1 MRCVR
6 GQARAG
12 EGRRG
17 ALSLSEFTARFTVS
31 LSVESNGRELSAG
44 SQSVVFHGPTP
55 CSLLRRLA
63 VLLRRSRPHTRELKP
78 QGSIFT
84 WPISYIILHVANPKG
99 CATLHGRLIHAA
111 ATNLAGAAT
120 MQHLVERPVY
130 LFLSLLRKEAIED
143 PHLVRAI
150 LHSWLQRTSEDS
162 RAARSL
168 RLLARPFAHGFSAAA
183 KIA

>member
-1 MRCVR
+1 MVESSA
-6 GQARAG
+6 QAVNQWY
-12 EGRRG
+12 
-17 ALSLSEFTARFTVS
+17 FTAPPRAHS
-31 LSVESNGRELSAG
+31 SAG
-44 SQSVVFHGPTP
+44 SPF
-55 CSLLRRLA
+55 LA

>member
-1 MRCVR
+1 M
-6 GQARAG
+6 ARPGPAKAG
-12 EGRRG
+12 G

-168 RLLARPFAHGFSAAA
+168 RLLARPFAHGFSDAA

>member
-1 MRCVR
+1 M
-6 GQARAG
+6 ARPGPAKAG
-12 EGRRG
+12 G

-44 SQSVVFHGPTP
+44 SQSVVFHGPSP

>member
-1 MRCVR
+1 M
-6 GQARAG
+6 ARPGPAKAG
-12 EGRRG
+12 G

>member
-63 VLLRRSRPHTRELKP
+63 VFGSAAPGHTQESSNLKD
-78 QGSIFT
+78 
-84 WPISYIILHVANPKG
+84 
-99 CATLHGRLIHAA
+99 
-111 ATNLAGAAT
+111 
-120 MQHLVERPVY
+120 
-130 LFLSLLRKEAIED
+130 LFLLG
-143 PHLVRAI
+143 PLVI
-150 LHSWLQRTSEDS
+150 
-162 RAARSL
+162 
-168 RLLARPFAHGFSAAA
+168 
-183 KIA
+183 

>member
-1 MRCVR
+1 M
-6 GQARAG
+6 ARPGPAKAG
-12 EGRRG
+12 G

-143 PHLVRAI
+143 PHRVRAI

>member
-55 CSLLRRLA
+55 CSLLPSSA
-63 VLLRRSRPHTRELKP
+63 GSPFCSAAPGHTQESSNLKD
-78 QGSIFT
+78 
-84 WPISYIILHVANPKG
+84 
-99 CATLHGRLIHAA
+99 
-111 ATNLAGAAT
+111 
-120 MQHLVERPVY
+120 
-130 LFLSLLRKEAIED
+130 LFLLG
-143 PHLVRAI
+143 PLVI
-150 LHSWLQRTSEDS
+150 
-162 RAARSL
+162 
-168 RLLARPFAHGFSAAA
+168 
-183 KIA
+183 

>member
-1 MRCVR
+1 M
-6 GQARAG
+6 ARPGPAKAG
-12 EGRRG
+12 G

-55 CSLLRRLA
+55 CSLLRLS
-63 VLLRRSRPHTRELKP
+63 SRPARRFAPPLPATHKRAQTST
-78 QGSIFT
+78 GSIFT

-168 RLLARPFAHGFSAAA
+168 RLLARPFAHGFSDAA